1 MTIKRASIDFGGQ
14 MLTLETGHIAR
25 QADGAV
31 LVHYGETIVI
41 ATAVSEREPKEK
53 LDFFPLTVNY
63 QEMTYAAGRFPG
75 GFIKREGRPSDREI
89 LISRF
94 IDRPIRPL
102 FPKGYQ
108 CETQIIATVLSAD
121 QENEPDILGIIG
133 ASAAL
138 TLSDIPFNGP
148 LAGVRVG
155 KLNGKFVI
163 NPTHSQIENSELD
176 IIVAGTKDAILMV
189 EGEANMLK
197 EEEVLDAIIF
207 GHEAMQKIIDLQLEL
222 KEKYGKPKRIFVEP
236 QIDPNLKEKA
246 TPLLEKVIKKL
257 FSIPVKR
264 ERRIKKRE
272 LFNKV
277 LEDLEV
283 EDEDQIKD
291 IKELYEEIERKVIRD
306 MVINEGKRI
315 DGRMPDEIRPISC
328 SVGLLPRTHGSSL
341 FTRGETQ
348 VLAVTTFGTS
358 EDEQKIDTIE
368 GEHYKNFMV
377 HYNFPPYSTGEVSP
391 LRAPSRREIGHGA
404 LAERAL
410 KKVMPSSDDF
420 PYTVRVVSEV
430 FESNGSS
437 SMATVCGGS
446 LSLMDAGVP
455 IKKAVAG
462 IAMGL
467 IMEGDKSV
475 ILSDIVG
482 DEDHAGDMDFKVAGT
497 DEGVTALQMDI
508 KVAGIKR
515 EIMQKAL
522 EQARKGR
529 LYILKEMSKA
539 LAEPRKELSKH
550 APRIKFIQINPDKIR
565 DIIGPFGKTIKSI
578 IEQTG
583 VKIDIEENGLI
594 KLSSVDA
601 NKMDMAIA
609 MIKKITQEA
618 EIGQIYMG
626 KVKKVVDFGAFVE
639 IFPGTEGLVHISQL
653 SDHRVRNVRDIVKE
667 GDDILVKVIEIDE
680 QGKIRL
686 SRKAA
691 LKDNNK
697 KHSQK

>member
-1 MTIKRASIDFGGQ
+1 VTIKRASIDFGGQ

>member
-306 MVINEGKRI
+306 MVINEGRRI